1 MKERGDLGRQYGS
14 SQYRDQPRATGV
26 RRGQNSH
33 NVGHFRYRVFNG
45 EFTTGEIYRF
55 LSYSAVST
63 RGCLLGVELADRFLS
78 TVLRQAAC
86 TPVIKVV
93 SESIW
98 GRRNVKGKIDRRRH
112 NRSLG

>member
-1 MKERGDLGRQYGS
+1 MEISEGS
-14 SQYRDQPRATGV
+14 TEAHSTAISRELPAFDADKIV
-26 RRGQNSH
+26 IML
-33 NVGHFRYRVFNG
+33 VIFVIVFNG